1 LIAAQVML
9 ALVLLSASA
18 LMVRTYRNLTRVEL
32 GFSPDRLLTVETS
45 LASRRYAQHARIF
58 ADLVARLRQL
68 PGVEDASAVS
78 AAPLTPTEHL
88 FPLEPQGAA
97 IAFKFFMPGYFE
109 MMKIPV
115 LDGPGVAAG
124 ELVAVPE
131 PVVISDSLARR
142 LHPDGRAIGQPIRRL
157 NEDGTVVELG
167 RGPVPPFA
175 IAGIAGAVRETSLR
189 SDPTEIVY
197 IPIMEP
203 AVERSIVPIDMV
215 LVIRTGVPPLD
226 LAASVR
232 REIQAASPDLSVGKV
247 RTMEAIVGGARA
259 PETFVGA
266 LLLAAAVVSVLLG
279 IVGIYGSV
287 AHVARDRAREIGI
300 RVALGGRIGEVT
312 RTVAGG
318 TLRAT
323 VIGIALGLGAT
334 LVATRALTS
343 LLFGVDPADPF
354 TLVTMS
360 LSLLAAAAGAALLA
374 AWRGARADP
383 LVALRSE

>member
-9 ALVLLSASA
+9 ALVLVSASA

-32 GFSPDRLLTVETS
+32 GFASDRLLTVETS
-45 LASRRYAQHARIF
+45 LASQRYRQHARIF
-58 ADLVARLRQL
+58 TDLVARLRQL

-78 AAPLTPTEHL
+78 AAPLTPNEHL
-88 FPLEPQGAA
+88 FPVEPQGAP

-109 MMKIPV
+109 MMEISV
-115 LDGPGVAAG
+115 LDGQGVAAG

-189 SDPTEIVY
+189 SNPTEIVY

-232 REIQAASPDLSVGKV
+232 REVQAASPDLSVGKV
-247 RTMEAIVGGARA
+247 RTMAAIVGEARA

-287 AHVARDRAREIGI
+287 AHVARYRAREIGI
-300 RVALGGRIGEVT
+300 RVALGARTHEIV
-312 RTVAGG
+312 RTVAAG
-318 TLRAT
+318 T
-323 VIGIALGLGAT
+323 IAAAAAGVAVGLGAA
-334 LVATRALTS
+334 LVATRALGA
-343 LLFGVDPADPF
+343 LLFGVDPADP
-354 TLVTMS
+354 VS
-360 LSLLAAAAGAALLA
+360 LTATTSALLLAAAAAALFA

-383 LVALRSE
+383 LIALRSE